1 VHFDGFYVSVYF
13 AAFPAEYLRC
23 LRDINIDELRN
34 RKDKIQLHH
43 TRLYNLF
50 NTSDRTEFIKEFV
63 ALVRFVAAGE
73 ANMGFLGKNCSEI
86 HRMTDSNGRI
96 EQDQVLQPPQEEL
109 NENEGEM
116 WRRSDAREYT
126 S

>member
-1 VHFDGFYVSVYF
+1 VYF

-23 LRDINIDELRN
+23 LRDVNIDDLKN
-34 RKDKIQLHH
+34 RKNKIQLHH

-73 ANMGFLGKNCSEI
+73 ANIGFLGKGRSEI
-86 HRMTDSNGRI
+86 HRMTDVDGQI
-96 EQDQVLQPPQEEL
+96 ERDQVLQPPQEEL
-109 NENEGEM
+109 NENEGDM
-116 WRRSDAREYT
+116 WRKTDAREYT